1 MSAPWPV
8 APLEVTVDL
17 PWTAYFPRDYTRGK
31 GDIHHFEMMN
41 VPFSVRACQVCC
53 GGWLG
58 RGPLS
63 ISPWLGSNQ
72 NSGSSRHRPSS

>member
-41 VPFSVRACQVCC
+41 VPFS
-53 GGWLG
+53 
-58 RGPLS
+58 
-63 ISPWLGSNQ
+63 
-72 NSGSSRHRPSS
+72 SR